1 MLYFNNKGVE
11 EKQLDG
17 LSPSSL
23 SQEEK
28 KQINLMMEFLKVS
41 ERELYILSL
50 ELMRKEIESQK
61 RMLRGITELMKEMRL
76 MQEEDKRKS
85 RRNSNINVKT
95 E

>member
-1 MLYFNNKGVE
+1 MLYFNNKGT

-17 LSPSSL
+17 LTPSSL

-41 ERELYILSL
+41 ERQLYILSL
-50 ELMRKEIESQK
+50 ELMRKEIESQQ

-76 MQEEDKRKS
+76 MQEEDKRKAEDTL
-85 RRNSNINVKT
+85 NEI
-95 E
+95 